1 MIYIR
6 RRHIRD
12 AGDRRQGV
20 TLVEIMVASTI
31 IALIAAVTFPVYKLI
46 QQREKEK
53 RLREILDNVR
63 GAIYGN
69 PVSNANRVYNKGYRL
84 YVIHELAN
92 KINLATDTDSTRRTD
107 LASGIAYLV
116 DHHLDVP
123 FCPASL
129 TGRAPL
135 SIPAFAVATGSTGT
149 PGTATIQINRLFLR
163 HIPPHPFTGWNPN
176 ARWEFVPATCS
187 SGLATLQATGAAEW
201 LSSLA
206 TGVKNIVSRGAGLAL
221 DGTNTDEW

>member
-6 RRHIRD
+6 RRHTRD

-92 KINLATDTDSTRRTD
+92 KIDDKNPTSLARQDALAT
-107 LASGIAYLV
+107 GIAYLV
-116 DHHLDVP
+116 DHHLDIP

-129 TGRAPL
+129 TSRSPL
-135 SIPAFAVATGSTGT
+135 SIPSFDVATGTGSLA
-149 PGTATIQINRLFLR
+149 GTATIEIKRLFLR

-187 SGLATLQATGAAEW
+187 SGLATLQATGSAEW
-201 LSSLA
+201 QASLA

-221 DGTNTDEW
+221 DGTSTDEW